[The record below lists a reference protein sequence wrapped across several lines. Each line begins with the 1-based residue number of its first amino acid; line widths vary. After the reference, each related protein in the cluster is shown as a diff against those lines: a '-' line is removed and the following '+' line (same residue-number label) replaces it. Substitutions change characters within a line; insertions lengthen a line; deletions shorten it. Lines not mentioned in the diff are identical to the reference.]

1 MKTVGK
7 TYMACAGL
15 KSVEIE
21 YNKDDSEKRNETEV
35 AIGVSFDFIESI

>member
-1 MKTVGK
+1 
-7 TYMACAGL
+7 MACSGL

-35 AIGVSFDFIESI
+35 AIGVAFEFMESI